1 MKKLLR
7 QLLDYQKQHF
17 SLALYSCIF
26 LFLAATVSLNYYF
39 DFYNSF
45 IIRGNTPLQRFAD
58 VSVLQATPFL
68 FVCGLLYIFKKE
80 TAWLKSGRFWLLV
93 LCVFA
98 IAGLS
103 QLWKPLD
110 YLAQGLQGH
119 EQYFFTRVARKAD
132 SLLNVVVPVLFLYL
146 LFEKDQYKSFYGLRS
161 VHWEWRPYLTMFA
174 IMVLVIGI
182 ASFFQ
187 DLQAY
192 YPRYLRTRGPELAM
206 EGGLEQVWLVA
217 LYELAY
223 GADFISVELFYR
235 GVLVMAFHRYLGN
248 YTVLAMVPS
257 YVFLHFGKP
266 ATEAISSAFG
276 GYVLGIISLNS
287 RNVWGGVVLHVGV
300 AWLMEFF
307 GWLQVVYK

>member
-1 MKKLLR
+1 MKRLLL
-7 QLLDYQKQHF
+7 QLIEYQKQHF
-17 SLALYSCIF
+17 HRGLYLSIF
-26 LFLAATVSLNYYF
+26 LFLAVAISLNYYLG
-39 DFYNSF
+39 FYDNYV
-45 IIRGNTPLQRFAD
+45 IRGNGKLERWMY
-58 VSVLQATPFL
+58 VSIFQAAPFL
-68 FVCGLLYIFKKE
+68 FVCSLLYLFGRE
-80 TAWLKSGRFWLLV
+80 TSWLKSGRFWLLV

-110 YLAQGLQGH
+110 YLSQGLQDY

-161 VHWEWRPYLTMFA
+161 THWEWRPYLTLFA
-174 IMVLVIGI
+174 GMVLLIGV

-206 EGGLEQVWLVA
+206 EGNMSQVWLVA

-223 GADFISVELFYR
+223 ASDFISVELFYR
-235 GVLVMAFHRYLGN
+235 GVLVMAFHRYLGS

-276 GYVLGIISLNS
+276 GYILGIISLNS
-287 RNVWGGVVLHVGV
+287 RNIWGGVVLHVGV